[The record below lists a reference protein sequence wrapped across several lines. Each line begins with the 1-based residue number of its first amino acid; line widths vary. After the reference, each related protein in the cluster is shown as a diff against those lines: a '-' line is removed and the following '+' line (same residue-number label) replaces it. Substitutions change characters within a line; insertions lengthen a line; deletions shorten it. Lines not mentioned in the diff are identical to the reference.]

1 MTRDLN
7 KVLIKSQWL

>member
-7 KVLIKSQWL
+7 L